1 MAAVEELASPAKLET
16 RRGSGGELVL
26 AMSGPWML
34 RNQIPSFS
42 EVEKAC
48 AEQPPNTISF
58 ETTGLADWDSGLM
71 TFVQKTGDLARKLN
85 TTLDYAGLPQ
95 GAQGLMKLA
104 DAVPEKETGKD
115 NIERSL
121 FYRVGSTSIVM
132 AEELWETFTFI
143 GECTLAFGKFFVGKA
158 RMRMSDIM
166 LTIQQVGPEA
176 LPIVALISFL
186 VGLILGFVGAVQL
199 QQFGASIYVAN
210 LVGVAMVREMGAIM
224 AGIILCGRTGAA
236 FAAQLGSMKV
246 SEEIDALQTMGLSPI
261 EFLVLPRMLAL
272 IIMMPLLVL
281 FADFIGIIGGLAVS
295 LMVLDVTFQQ
305 YINQTIKAI
314 DLVQFSTG
322 IIKASVFGVIV
333 ASTGCLRGMQCGNS
347 SSAVGMAATSAVV
360 TGITGIIVA
369 DAIFAVL
376 FNILGM

>member
-1 MAAVEELASPAKLET
+1 MAAVEELTTPATLEA
-16 RRGSGGELVL
+16 RRESGGELVL
-26 AMSGPWML
+26 ALGGPWQL
-34 RNQIPSFS
+34 RNQLPDFT
-42 EVEKAC
+42 EVEKAVSS
-48 AEQPPNTISF
+48 QPPSKIAF
-58 ETTGLADWDSGLM
+58 DAEGLKEWDSGLM
-71 TFVQKTGDLARKLN
+71 TFVQKTSDLARLTKMEI
-85 TTLDYAGLPQ
+85 DYSGLPD

-104 DAVPEKETGKD
+104 EAVPEKETGKD
-115 NIERSL
+115 HVERSL
-121 FYRVGSTSIVM
+121 FYRVGSSSIVL
-132 AEELWETFTFI
+132 AEELWEFFNFI
-143 GECTLAFGKFFVGKA
+143 GECTVAMGRFCMGKA
-158 RMRMSDIM
+158 RLRWSDVW
-166 LTIQQVGPEA
+166 LTIQQSGPEA

-210 LVGVAMVREMGAIM
+210 LVGLAMVREMGAIM
-224 AGIILCGRTGAA
+224 AGIIMCGRTGAA

-246 SEEIDALQTMGLSPI
+246 SEEIDALQTLGLSPI

-322 IIKASVFGVIV
+322 IIKASIFGIIV

-347 SSAVGMAATSAVV
+347 SSAVGLATTSAVV

>member
-1 MAAVEELASPAKLET
+1 MASEDASSNSAQLAT
-16 RRGSGGELVL
+16 RRGPGGELVL
-26 AMSGPWML
+26 MLSGSWLL
-34 RNQIPSFS
+34 RQHLPSFDA
-42 EVEKAC
+42 VEKAC
-48 AEQPPNTISF
+48 TEQPPSKIAFDTQKL
-58 ETTGLADWDSGLM
+58 TDWDSGLM
-71 TFVQKTGDLARKLN
+71 TLIQKTGDLARMLKADLS
-85 TTLDYAGLPQ
+85 YEGLPK
-95 GAQGLMKLA
+95 GAQGLMHLA
-104 DAVPEKETGKD
+104 DAVPEKETGKN

-121 FYRVGSTSIVM
+121 FYRVGSTSIVL

-143 GECTLAFGKFFVGKA
+143 GECTLALGKFCVGRAKL
-158 RMRMSDIM
+158 RWSDVL
-166 LTIQQVGPEA
+166 LTIQQTGPEA

-224 AGIILCGRTGAA
+224 AGIIMCGRTGAA

-246 SEEIDALQTMGLSPI
+246 SEEIDALQTLGLSPI

-281 FADFIGIIGGLAVS
+281 FADFIGIIGGLVVS

-347 SSAVGMAATSAVV
+347 SSAVGLAATSAVV

>member
-1 MAAVEELASPAKLET
+1 MAAVKESMGTATLET
-16 RRGSGGELVL
+16 RRGPGGELVL
-26 AMSGPWML
+26 TLGGPWLL
-34 RNQIPSFS
+34 RDTRPDFSQVENAVAEKPPGKLSFQT
-42 EVEKAC
+42 EKLGA
-48 AEQPPNTISF
+48 
-58 ETTGLADWDSGLM
+58 WDSGLM
-71 TFVQKTGDLARKLN
+71 TFVQKCGDLARL
-85 TTLDYAGLPQ
+85 TQTEIDYSGLPE

-104 DAVPEKETGKD
+104 DAVPEKETGKS
-115 NIERSL
+115 NVERSL
-121 FYRVGSTSIVM
+121 FYRVGSSSIVF
-132 AEELWETFTFI
+132 AEELWEVFNFI
-143 GECTLAFGKFFVGKA
+143 GECTVAMGRFFAAKA
-158 RMRMSDIM
+158 RMRWSDVW
-166 LTIQQVGPEA
+166 LTIQQSGPEA

-186 VGLILGFVGAVQL
+186 VGLIMGFVGAVQL

-210 LVGVAMVREMGAIM
+210 LVGLAMVREMGAIM
-224 AGIILCGRTGAA
+224 TGIIMCGRTGAA

-305 YINQTIKAI
+305 YINQTIRAI

-333 ASTGCLRGMQCGNS
+333 AATGCLRGMQCGNS
-347 SSAVGMAATSAVV
+347 SSAVGLATTSAVV

-369 DAIFAVL
+369 DALFAVL

>member
-1 MAAVEELASPAKLET
+1 MAAVEELASPAILET

-26 AMSGPWML
+26 ALSGPWLL
-34 RNQIPSFS
+34 RNHIPSFS
-42 EVEKAC
+42 TVEEAC
-48 AEQPPNTISF
+48 AEQPPGTITF
-58 ETTGLADWDSGLM
+58 ETANLGEWDSGLM
-71 TFVQKTGDLARKLN
+71 TFIQKTGDLARTLN
-85 TTLDYAGLPQ
+85 AKADYSGLPE
-95 GAQGLMKLA
+95 GAQGLMRLA
-104 DAVPEKETGKD
+104 DAVPEKETGKEH
-115 NIERSL
+115 IERSL

-143 GECTLAFGKFFVGKA
+143 GECTIAFGKFFAGKA
-158 RMRMSDIM
+158 RMRLSDIL

-246 SEEIDALQTMGLSPI
+246 SEEIDALQTLGLSPI

-314 DLVQFSTG
+314 DLMQFSTG

-333 ASTGCLRGMQCGNS
+333 AATGCLRGMQCGNS

-369 DAIFAVL
+369 DAVFAVL